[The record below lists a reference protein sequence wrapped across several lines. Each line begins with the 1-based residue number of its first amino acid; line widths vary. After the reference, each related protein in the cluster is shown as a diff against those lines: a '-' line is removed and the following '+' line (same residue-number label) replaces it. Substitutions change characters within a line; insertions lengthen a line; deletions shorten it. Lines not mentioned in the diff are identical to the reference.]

1 MKKLLTA
8 ATFVVLGATPW
19 LGGCD
24 DAQFRLG
31 VNSGCN
37 DPAPL
42 SGDIAGVENGAT
54 VLLKS
59 GHSALTE
66 ANRMSEQFSIE
77 VAAIDV
83 DGGSFFIYTSSS
95 TLGSLRCEGVV
106 ASIRIS

>member
-1 MKKLLTA
+1 MSKLISWVAL
-8 ATFVVLGATPW
+8 ATLCVSSW

-24 DAQFRLG
+24 AQFHIA
-31 VNSGCN
+31 VNSGCD

-42 SGDIAGVENGAT
+42 EGDIAGLESGAT
-54 VLLKS
+54 VFLKS
-59 GHSALTE
+59 GNDALSE